1 MSDKNLDEIIG
12 RHLVLKSKSTGKV
25 ASRPDQAQKALQLE
39 AKRLSGIRAGGG
51 ITNLLLPKTEEEI
64 VKLEA
69 IDQTY
74 KVEVVKARKIKCSAD
89 RVRATDAL
97 MNDQLMAELAV
108 LYGQT
113 IEDPTQPRKISV
125 KKFLEWLRREM
136 LIKKSPAYLAIRR
149 LAPILL
155 DVELSARWWGDAIS
169 ARRKV
174 QS

>member
-1 MSDKNLDEIIG
+1 MRDKDLDELIG
-12 RHLVLKSKSTGKV
+12 KHLVLKSKSTGKV
-25 ASRPDQAQKALQLE
+25 AARPDRAQKALQLE
-39 AKRLSGIRAGGG
+39 AKRLTESGAGGG
-51 ITNLLLPKTEEEI
+51 ITGLLLPKTEDEI

-69 IDQTY
+69 INRTY
-74 KVEVVKARKIKCSAD
+74 EVGVVKARKITRSSD
-89 RVRATDAL
+89 RVRVTVAL

-113 IEDPTQPRKISV
+113 IEHPTSARKISAQA
-125 KKFLEWLRREM
+125 FLQWLRREM
-136 LIKKSPAYLAIRR
+136 LSKKGPAYLAVRK

-155 DVELSARWWGDAIS
+155 NVERSDRWWGDAIS